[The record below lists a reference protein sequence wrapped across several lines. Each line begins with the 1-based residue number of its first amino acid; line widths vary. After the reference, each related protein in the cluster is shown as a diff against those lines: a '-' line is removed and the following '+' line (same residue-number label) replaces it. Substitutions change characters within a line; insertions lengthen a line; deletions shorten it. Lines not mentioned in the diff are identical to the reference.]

1 MARPIRDVRRA
12 QRPRRVLQ
20 ADAAQCDGVVI
31 RARVP
36 LCDRRPC
43 DEPARVLARHRRPCC
58 GEWRI
63 ALAGDAGRRHV
74 ALSRW
79 RRHRLLQPRRTA
91 ERSPPILSSPHV
103 LRLPA
108 LLRRNLCGDALAL
121 SARARGAV
129 SLVGLAGHSRHA
141 RGHRTDLR
149 PPGVDD
155 RKATTR
161 SDHGGRAAARDGLR
175 VHRDAVCDK
184 RHRPC
189 AACAARHRR
198 DADAARRASRRRVRA
213 VRHAALRQVRPRA
226 LPFRRVG
233 ALRTGAS
240 RFRWKILMPS
250 TVLDSDIFKDMF
262 GTAEMRAVF
271 SDDNLLKCYVEAEVA
286 LAVAQGRLGVVPRE
300 AADAIAKLAPTVTL
314 DRDALKHEAENVG
327 YPILGLVRQL
337 SQKLGEPGRYVHW
350 GATTQ
355 DIMDTGTVL
364 QIRAALALVERDLA
378 AVSDALAHLATKH
391 RDTPM
396 PGRTH
401 LQQALPITFGYK
413 CAIWLSMMDR
423 HAARLSE
430 LKPRVLVA
438 QFGGAAGTLA
448 SLGDYGVDV
457 RREYARELKL
467 GDPPITWHVARD
479 AVAETVGFL
488 GLLTGSLG
496 KVGFDIMLMMMT
508 ELGEAFEPFASH
520 RGASSTMPQK
530 RNPISSEILVA
541 NAKAVRQHAALML
554 DAMVQDFER
563 ATGPWHVEWMAIP
576 ESFIL
581 TAGSLAQAKFM
592 LEALVVDESRMRS
605 NLELSQGLIV
615 AEAVMMGLAPHLG
628 RQQAHDMVYEACRA
642 AVAQK
647 RSLFDVLV
655 ENPAISAALSA
666 DRLRALCDPTN
677 YLGSAP
683 RMVDAIVRQR
693 PGP

>member
-1 MARPIRDVRRA
+1 
-12 QRPRRVLQ
+12 
-20 ADAAQCDGVVI
+20 
-31 RARVP
+31 
-36 LCDRRPC
+36 
-43 DEPARVLARHRRPCC
+43 
-58 GEWRI
+58 
-63 ALAGDAGRRHV
+63 
-74 ALSRW
+74 
-79 RRHRLLQPRRTA
+79 
-91 ERSPPILSSPHV
+91 
-103 LRLPA
+103 
-108 LLRRNLCGDALAL
+108 
-121 SARARGAV
+121 
-129 SLVGLAGHSRHA
+129 
-141 RGHRTDLR
+141 
-149 PPGVDD
+149 
-155 RKATTR
+155 
-161 SDHGGRAAARDGLR
+161 
-175 VHRDAVCDK
+175 
-184 RHRPC
+184 
-189 AACAARHRR
+189 
-198 DADAARRASRRRVRA
+198 
-213 VRHAALRQVRPRA
+213 
-226 LPFRRVG
+226 
-233 ALRTGAS
+233 
-240 RFRWKILMPS
+240 MPS

-271 SDDNLLKCYVEAEVA
+271 SDENLLKCYVEAEVA
-286 LAVAQGRLGVVPRE
+286 LAVAQGRLGVIPRE
-300 AADAIAKLAPTVTL
+300 AADAIAKLAPTVAL
-314 DRDALKHEAENVG
+314 DLDALKHEAENVG

-337 SQKLGEPGRYVHW
+337 SQKLGDAGRYVHW

-364 QIRAALALVERDLA
+364 QIRAALSIFERDLA
-378 AVSDALAHLATKH
+378 RISAALAGLAEKY
-391 RDTPM
+391 RDTAM

-423 HAARLSE
+423 HAARLRE

-448 SLGDYGVDV
+448 SLGERGIEV

-488 GLLTGSLG
+488 GLVTGSLG
-496 KVGFDIMLMMMT
+496 KIGFDIMLMMMT
-508 ELGEAFEPFASH
+508 ELGEAFEPFTSH

-592 LEALVVDESRMRS
+592 LEGLVVDESRMRS

-628 RQQAHDMVYEACRA
+628 RQQAHDAVYEACRDA
-642 AVAQK
+642 LAQR
-647 RSLFDVLV
+647 RSLFDVLKA
-655 ENPAISAALSA
+655 NHKIAGALPEE
-666 DRLRALCDPTN
+666 RLRALCDPAN

-683 RMVDAIVRQR
+683 RMVDQVVRMPR
-693 PGP
+693 SS